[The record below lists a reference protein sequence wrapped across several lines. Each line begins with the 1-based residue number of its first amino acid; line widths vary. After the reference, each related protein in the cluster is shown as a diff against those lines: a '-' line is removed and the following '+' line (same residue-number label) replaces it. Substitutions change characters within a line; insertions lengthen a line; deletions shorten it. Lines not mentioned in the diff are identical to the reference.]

1 MNIPLF
7 FTQMTMKELSI
18 FIDESGDFGDVTH
31 IPSHYL
37 VTLVFH
43 EQSEDIS
50 SDVCKLENSVTSSG
64 FNIEY
69 IHTGPLIRR
78 EDVFHN
84 YTVNER
90 RQLLYKMLNFITS
103 LPIMCETIIVNR
115 KEAPDKISL
124 SGNISRSITRLL
136 QAYDS
141 YFREFDKLIIYYDNG
156 QRDLGAILSA
166 VFSAHYSN
174 VEFRKAAPQR
184 YRLLQVADF
193 ICSMELLRIKRN
205 ENRLSNSEKMFFYR
219 PQELKKTFLK
229 AIDRKNIR
237 NCL

>member
-1 MNIPLF
+1 
-7 FTQMTMKELSI
+7 MKELSI
-18 FIDESGDFGDVTH
+18 FIDESGDFGDVKH

-50 SDVCKLENSVTSSG
+50 SDVCKLENSVSSSG

-78 EDVFHN
+78 EDIFYN
-84 YTVNER
+84 YTINER
-90 RQLLYKMLNFITS
+90 RQLLYKMLNFVTS
-103 LPIMCETIIVNR
+103 VPIMCETIIVNR
-115 KEAPDKISL
+115 KDSPDKISL

-156 QRDLGAILSA
+156 QRDLGAILNA

-205 ENRLSNSEKMFFYR
+205 ENRLSNSEKMFFYK

-229 AIDRKNIR
+229 AIERKNIR